1 MKPPS
6 RQQEDESAL
15 SGRTIAQITDADDAQ
30 WHSHRPPAE
39 TKPRRNDSATPTTL
53 DADIRDLPDAKIAF
67 VEPMLAEPVSQLPE
81 GTRWHYEIKL
91 DGYRALALKTHD
103 GVQLLSRRNNVLTGQ
118 FPGIVTALD
127 RLPHGTI
134 VDGEIVALDEEGRPS
149 FNLLQNHR
157 SEASTIVFYAFDVL
171 AYGGK
176 SVVSLPLAKRRDVL
190 QRALERV
197 PEPVRL
203 SQPLHASVKALIA
216 AAKQNGLEG
225 LMAKA
230 LDSAYESGERTG
242 AWVKYRIN
250 QGQELVIGGYVPGT
264 PTFDALLVGYYE
276 NEKLMFVGKI
286 RNGFVPST
294 KGEVARRF
302 TGLETDVCPFWNL
315 PEPKTARRG
324 MALTAEVMKKCRWL
338 KPELVAHVEFTEWTE
353 NNHLRHS
360 RFVALRDDKHPRD
373 VTRESLQRP
382 GA

>member
-1 MKPPS
+1 
-6 RQQEDESAL
+6 
-15 SGRTIAQITDADDAQ
+15 
-30 WHSHRPPAE
+30 
-39 TKPRRNDSATPTTL
+39 
-53 DADIRDLPDAKIAF
+53 
-67 VEPMLAEPVSQLPE
+67 
-81 GTRWHYEIKL
+81 
-91 DGYRALALKTHD
+91 
-103 GVQLLSRRNNVLTGQ
+103 VQLLSRRNNVLNTQ
-118 FPGIVTALD
+118 FPGIVAALD
-127 RLPHGTI
+127 RLPHGSI

-149 FNLLQNHR
+149 FHLLQNHR

-176 SVVSLPLAKRRDVL
+176 RVVSLPLAKRRDVL

-250 QGQELVIGGYVPGT
+250 QGQELVIGGYLPGK
-264 PTFDALLVGYYE
+264 PTFEALLVGYYE

-286 RNGFVPST
+286 RNGFVPSV
-294 KGEVARRF
+294 KADVARRF
-302 TGLETDVCPFWNL
+302 KGLETSVCPFANL
-315 PEPKTARRG
+315 PEPKNARRG
-324 MALTAEVMKKCRWL
+324 MALTAEVMKICRWL

-353 NNHLRHS
+353 NNYLRHS
-360 RFVALRDDKHPRD
+360 RFVALRDDKNPRD
-373 VTRESLQRP
+373 VTHERALARS
-382 GA
+382 GM